1 MSKKITLGKT
11 YYTANGKPFVPVTME
26 RGKIKKN
33 SINLW
38 ADQQSREPSIYIDKD
53 GNRIRK
59 NNLYLDKFGY
69 LKIGHVVSH
78 EDYSCEEFVITN
90 IDKENEIVFTKGG
103 KNGTWD
109 NHIDL
114 IIRLGKNKKPF
125 TIKK

>member
-1 MSKKITLGKT
+1 MSKKIKLGNV
-11 YYTANGKPFVPVTME
+11 YYTAHGKPFIPVTME
-26 RGKIKKN
+26 RGKLKKN
-33 SINLW
+33 SINFW
-38 ADQQSREPSIYIDKD
+38 ADQQAREPSIYIDKE

-78 EDYSCEEFVITN
+78 EDYSSEEFVIIS
-90 IDKENEIVFTKGG
+90 IDKQQEMVYTKGG

-114 IIRLGKNKKPF
+114 IIRLGKNKKSF